1 MVAKDRITEQ
11 NNKTDK
17 PEQNVLR
24 GLLGVEM
31 LPVLSLHLRHVDY
44 NSYSYRFSR
53 SGNVEKAKNASLGYV
68 PSLAAPLIE
77 GGSVNRGT

>member
-1 MVAKDRITEQ
+1 
-11 NNKTDK
+11 
-17 PEQNVLR
+17 
-24 GLLGVEM
+24 M
-31 LPVLSLHLRHVDY
+31 LPLLSLHLRHVDY

-53 SGNVEKAKNASLGYV
+53 SGNVEKAKKASLGYV